1 MLGHVTSSANVQLY
15 TIQIIKTKNLMRLSK
30 RGVLIHQVHP
40 KVEVVKVL
48 HLPQLIGDILTIF
61 NQVYI

>member
-1 MLGHVTSSANVQLY
+1 
-15 TIQIIKTKNLMRLSK
+15 MRLSK
-30 RGVLIHQVHP
+30 LGVLIHQVNP